1 MRSIKLLSLF
11 ILLTLPAATQFG
23 SNAKKINGAPLC
35 GSFSATDTQVLSWS
49 ASGNCW
55 GPANSAGAVT
65 AIGVVT
71 PALDL
76 ICAKGNDTTVASL
89 TITGATNAAPP
100 VFTVS
105 SSPIAAGYIVGQTFT
120 VTGVSPSAYNAT
132 YTLAAMDSTHLTGSG
147 SAPGSGYTSGGTAY
161 MPCNNSTDAI
171 PSILTVTTATN
182 ADPVV
187 FTVSTSP
194 VTAGWAAGQFFNATD
209 ATPSNYNK
217 LFQVV
222 SVDSTHVTAK
232 IYPGAGTPG
241 GSYTSGGFLTR
252 VISDSGGTVNFA
264 NGVSVPGGTF
274 ATNSTLHGDAQYQVF
289 ILSGTSQNP
298 GLWYG
303 LSYGTNLIAQT
314 SPVSPVIL
322 TGSTPTMSGVYS
334 FFHDLGV
341 RVHSPAAGTLYATY
355 TNTPAPGNGGINIIP
370 PSVVSTAGTVN
381 LTPGIAFLRQGLS
394 SGTYTSGGSISGTV
408 NQTCTL
414 TAFSTPTVT
423 NATATVALTGTNTI
437 AGGTAIVVTNT
448 GMGASGTALGS
459 TSATL
464 GSGTATCS
472 GTAVIATTMGGAQ
485 GNGMRLLS
493 FRVWK
498 Q

>member
-1 MRSIKLLSLF
+1 MKRIAWVDF
-11 ILLTLPAATQFG
+11 VFVVVTILGGLAATMPPAYPQINHGG
-23 SNAKKINGAPLC
+23 S
-35 GSFSATDTQVLSWS
+35 S
-49 ASGNCW
+49 
-55 GPANSAGAVT
+55 GAVT
-65 AIGVVT
+65 AVGAVA

-76 ICAKGNDTTVASL
+76 ICAKGNDTSIASL
-89 TITGATNAAPP
+89 TITAATNAAPP

-105 SSPIAAGYIVGQTFT
+105 SSPAAAGYIVGQSFT
-120 VTGVSPSAYNAT
+120 VTGVSPSNFNAT
-132 YTLAAMDSTHLTGSG
+132 YTVVALDSTHITGSG
-147 SAPGSGYTSGGTAY
+147 SAPGASYISGGTAY
-161 MPCNNSTDAI
+161 MPCNNSSDAI

-187 FTVSTSP
+187 FTVSSSP
-194 VTAGWAAGQFFNATD
+194 VTAGWTAGQFFNATD
-209 ATPSNYNK
+209 TTPSNYNK

-241 GSYTSGGFLTR
+241 GAYTSGGFLTR
-252 VISDSGGTVNFA
+252 VISDSGGTVGFT
-264 NGVSVPGGTF
+264 NGVSVVGGTF
-274 ATNSTLHGDAQYQVF
+274 GTNTTLHADAQYQAF

-314 SPVSPVIL
+314 STVSPVIL
-322 TGSTPTMSGVYS
+322 TGSIVTMSGVYS

-341 RVHSPAAGTLYATY
+341 RIHSPVAGTLYATY
-355 TNTPAPGNGGINIIP
+355 TNTPAPGNAAVNIIP
-370 PSVVSTAGTVN
+370 PSVVSTAGSVN
-381 LTPGIAFLRQGLS
+381 LTPGIVFLRQGLS

-408 NQTCTL
+408 GQTCTL
-414 TAFSTPTVT
+414 TTFATPTVT

-437 AGGTAIVVTNT
+437 AGGTALVVTNT

-485 GNGMRLLS
+485 GNALRLLT
-493 FRVWK
+493 FRVW
-498 Q
+498 QQ